1 MCLKKNIHNCQ
12 MLTLYLTGVVIF
24 FLTLLE
30 LVPDL
35 EESILQKLIKN
46 YRILNRLMHHVDL
59 FTSVLV

>member
-1 MCLKKNIHNCQ
+1 